1 MRARAYL
8 LPAEVYSDL
17 EAQILEQIR
26 EADRDRLSFLV
37 DEHDLEVEL
46 LSGEWRLL
54 LSVASDYF
62 QAVSLPD
69 RRARLAV
76 SPEELEDFAKLM
88 ARHLPAWAPIA
99 FGLTDLYDAM
109 PKGAAVE
116 GLVLLEE
123 PDDWMWTEKSYEM
136 HAIRPE
142 VWTLLEQ
149 PMRALVAAG
158 DHAALA
164 RLCSDHAEGTVE
176 FSEQRW
182 ATLLDMAHQR
192 MPELFATMAEVL
204 VPPALYSTVREG
216 LSQIADPQFQPSLD
230 AWLRTHADA
239 HQYALYFRDL
249 RRERE

>member
-1 MRARAYL
+1 M
-8 LPAEVYSDL
+8 
-17 EAQILEQIR
+17 AQR
-26 EADRDRLSFLV
+26 
-37 DEHDLEVEL
+37 
-46 LSGEWRLL
+46 
-54 LSVASDYF
+54 
-62 QAVSLPD
+62 
-69 RRARLAV
+69 
-76 SPEELEDFAKLM
+76 
-88 ARHLPAWAPIA
+88 LPAWAPIA

-109 PKGAAVE
+109 PKGAAIE

-123 PDDWMWTEKSYEM
+123 PDDWMWTEKSFEL

-142 VWTLLEQ
+142 VWRVLESPMRTLL
-149 PMRALVAAG
+149 ASG

-176 FSEQRW
+176 FTEHRW

-204 VPPALYSTVREG
+204 VPPAVYSTVREG
-216 LSQIADPQFQPSLD
+216 LSHIADPQFQPSLD